1 MLLFIL
7 FLLLLILFMVRMTSI
22 EPKQHAAQDQPI
34 LANQLRPITLI
45 HHKTLFDV
53 MKSQRGNDMVM
64 KKQTVLNLFQVQKHH
79 SLSKNQKNVFIVN
92 LDNLSIQN
100 GYQILE
106 PAYIR
111 TYIEAKNRGAE
122 RLWLTLPS
130 YPLPMVIHTINM
142 VHQAYGQGL
151 QVFLIDPD
159 DYCTYHHQHI
169 VLSLEGLEMFSH
181 TCPQKFTLMTQ
192 CAPSAFIP

>member
-7 FLLLLILFMVRMTSI
+7 FLLLLILFLVRMTSL
-22 EPKQHAAQDQPI
+22 EPKQHAAQDQHD
-34 LANQLRPITLI
+34 QVRPIILV
-45 HHKTLFDV
+45 HHKTLFDI
-53 MKSQRGNDMVM
+53 M
-64 KKQTVLNLFQVQKHH
+64 KKRQTPRDLFQIQKHH
-79 SLSKNQKNVFIVN
+79 VLEPHQKNVFIVN
-92 LDNLSIQN
+92 LDNITIQN

-106 PAYIR
+106 PAYIK

-159 DYCTYHHQHI
+159 YYCTYHHRHI
-169 VLSLEGLEMFSH
+169 VLSLEGMEMFSH
-181 TCPQKFTLMTQ
+181 TCPQQFTLMTQ
-192 CAPSAFIP
+192 CASSAFIP

>member
-1 MLLFIL
+1 
-7 FLLLLILFMVRMTSI
+7 MTSI
-22 EPKQHAAQDQPI
+22 DQEPRTQDQPI
-34 LANQLRPITLI
+34 LANQLRPITLV
-45 HHKTLFDV
+45 HHKTLNDLMKSQGGNDVV
-53 MKSQRGNDMVM
+53 MKSQGNDMVM
-64 KKQTVLNLFQVQKHH
+64 KKQKVLNLFQVQKHH

-100 GYQILE
+100 GYQVLE

-111 TYIEAKNRGAE
+111 TYIEAKNRGVE

-151 QVFLIDPD
+151 HVFLIDPD

-192 CAPSAFIP
+192 CASSAFIP